1 MSPERPTIQILFDG
15 GSLGNPGP
23 GYGSYVYQLPDGGRG
38 FIDVDFRRRMTNNE
52 AEYHTLIEAL
62 EYILELLRQKDR
74 DPAEFAVEIRGDSA
88 LVLSQVSG
96 AWKARN
102 PRMRP
107 LRDRV
112 RELLSRFGEYRLIRV
127 PREVALHYLG
137 H

>member
-1 MSPERPTIQILFDG
+1 M
-15 GSLGNPGP
+15 
-23 GYGSYVYQLPDGGRG
+23 GGRG
-38 FIDVDFRRRMTNNE
+38 LIEVDFQRRMTNNE

-62 EYILELLRQKDR
+62 EYILELLRRKNQ
-74 DPAEFAVEIRGDSA
+74 DPAQFAVEIRGDSA

-96 AWKARN
+96 AWKARD
-102 PRMRP
+102 PRMRQ

-112 RELLSRFGEYRLIRV
+112 RELLARFGTYRLIPV

>member
-1 MSPERPTIQILFDG
+1 MSPERPTIYVLFDG

-23 GYGSYVYQLPDGGRG
+23 GYGSYVFQLPDGGRAL
-38 FIDVDFRRRMTNNE
+38 IEVDFQRRMTNNE
-52 AEYHTLIEAL
+52 AEYYTLIEAL
-62 EYILELLRQKDR
+62 ENILELLRRKNE
-74 DPAEFAVEIRGDSA
+74 DPAGFVVEIRGDSA

-96 AWKARN
+96 TWKARD
-102 PRMRP
+102 PRMRS

-112 RELLSRFGEYRLIRV
+112 RELLNQFGEYRLIPV

>member
-1 MSPERPTIQILFDG
+1 MSPERPTIYVLFDG

-23 GYGSYVYQLPDGGRG
+23 GYGSYVFQLPDGGRG
-38 FIDVDFRRRMTNNE
+38 LIEVDFQRRMTNNE
-52 AEYHTLIEAL
+52 AEYYTLIEAL
-62 EYILELLRQKDR
+62 ENILELLRRKNE
-74 DPAEFAVEIRGDSA
+74 DPAGFAVEIRGDSA

-96 AWKARN
+96 AWKARD
-102 PRMRP
+102 PRMRS

-112 RELLSRFGEYRLIRV
+112 RELLNQFGEYRLIPV